1 MGCFIVAFIVVF
13 ILVVLIKM
21 SAALA
26 FLGLLIYGALW
37 VLGICAVVC
46 IIAWLISLFWG
57 QLGFQFKVLVKG

>member
-1 MGCFIVAFIVVF
+1 MGCFIVAFIIVF

-26 FLGLLIYGALW
+26 FLGLLIYGYLW

-46 IIAWLISLFWG
+46 VIAWLISLFWG
-57 QLGFQFKVLVKG
+57 